1 MEQYQRHTKK
11 RSKTPQTKPQRSAG
25 GVSRLFSFKIL
36 CVFILFHCRVAAGAG
51 GCRTDRASP
60 GGPASGAVGMLEGWQ
75 PPAGAPGVCAPLS
88 ATRGAVSRLRC
99 SAPLLSRFLPCPHL
113 PLSASSARAFVS
125 PAVRPPTDPAP
136 VSHLL

>member
-11 RSKTPQTKPQRSAG
+11 EAKRPKQSPSEAPGGSVAFFLSKFCAS
-25 GVSRLFSFKIL
+25 SF
-36 CVFILFHCRVAAGAG
+36 CSTVASPRGRG